1 MVDVNVNGQYYYGD
15 CPVSGNGARYPH
27 ETPMLYNYFTAKNY
41 YTDPFLFIEDD
52 SGIPGKIIAW
62 NNDYSGS
69 GDFFWGLNARVKKD
83 FSVRVGAGLISSFRS
98 WFDNGTCDLYLKCQ
112 NSNIMGSWC
121 DLEADDAIQSA
132 PYSPAYNCA
141 SWGGGRIDL
150 GRYFW
155 ASDSPYSNN
164 KSSDW
169 YVAPYQYPYYYTVEE
184 AFWKSWN
191 NFFGNTP
198 PRFVGAPNYT
208 RSGAYSYN
216 AEIAMFGTSSSIY
229 DYEHVA
235 VTKPGNDQPHGY
247 DWESKPGANM
257 RTFHPRD
264 AIGGDLY
271 GSIQTYYRRSSSL
284 KTTYSFEE
292 SVALG
297 LTILPEIYISNEES
311 NKIEK
316 LKELINTSVKYD
328 FEIKFSALLEKS
340 QSPELKLYSN
350 PIHIYESI
358 EFKQLLTL
366 CNEKSKKILPF
377 LFEKVFEKGSAE
389 SNELAAI
396 VLNEITTEY
405 SALMEEVKEEYKN
418 NCYTFNGA
426 YIAPSPMNNTKKFIK
441 KLLNLYDLHTG
452 EIENVEISKENHIG
466 IIDNFEIFS
475 MYPNPFKQYTN
486 IKFMLLDDSYI
497 SLNVYNLNGE
507 IVCTLINNE
516 ERNAGEHTLEWA
528 PDNLSSGLYI
538 CRLEVNSKVYNR
550 RFLIEE

>member
-1 MVDVNVNGQYYYGD
+1 MCIRD
-15 CPVSGNGARYPH
+15 S
-27 ETPMLYNYFTAKNY
+27 Y

-311 NKIEK
+311 NKIE
-316 LKELINTSVKYD
+316 N
-328 FEIKFSALLEKS
+328 
-340 QSPELKLYSN
+340 
-350 PIHIYESI
+350 
-358 EFKQLLTL
+358 
-366 CNEKSKKILPF
+366 
-377 LFEKVFEKGSAE
+377 
-389 SNELAAI
+389 
-396 VLNEITTEY
+396 
-405 SALMEEVKEEYKN
+405 
-418 NCYTFNGA
+418 
-426 YIAPSPMNNTKKFIK
+426 
-441 KLLNLYDLHTG
+441 
-452 EIENVEISKENHIG
+452 
-466 IIDNFEIFS
+466 
-475 MYPNPFKQYTN
+475 
-486 IKFMLLDDSYI
+486 
-497 SLNVYNLNGE
+497 
-507 IVCTLINNE
+507 
-516 ERNAGEHTLEWA
+516 
-528 PDNLSSGLYI
+528 
-538 CRLEVNSKVYNR
+538 
-550 RFLIEE
+550 